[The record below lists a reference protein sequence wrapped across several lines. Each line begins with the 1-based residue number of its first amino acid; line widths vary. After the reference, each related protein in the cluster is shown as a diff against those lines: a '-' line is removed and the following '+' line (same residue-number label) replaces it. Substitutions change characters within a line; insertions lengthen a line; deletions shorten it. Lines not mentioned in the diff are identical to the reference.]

1 MRLANQLYFFLTP
14 DELMAVIQS
23 FESTHT
29 VSYYEAGMFPSPANP
44 VITSLLEEKS
54 LGYLTIGDWNHS
66 PDYLLAA
73 PSDEIIVR
81 KITLRKGG
89 YSYSVDQ
96 GENPDMAIFKPS
108 GLLTQGIL
116 VAGSLQIGTRSSY
129 SGLLFQ
135 ALTKIIKKHARRI
148 GAFYVGSDAEEKLR
162 FGWRLVTTASSP
174 KEYDLAL
181 ED

>member
-1 MRLANQLYFFLTP
+1 
-14 DELMAVIQS
+14 
-23 FESTHT
+23 
-29 VSYYEAGMFPSPANP
+29 MFPSPANP
-44 VITSLLEEKS
+44 IITSLLEESS
-54 LGYLTIGDWNHS
+54 LGHLTIGDWNHS

-73 PSDEIIVR
+73 PSDEIVVR
-81 KITLRKGG
+81 EIALRKGG
-89 YSYSVDQ
+89 HSYAIDQ
-96 GENPDMAIFKPS
+96 QENPSMAVFKPS
-108 GLLTQGIL
+108 GLFMDGIL

-135 ALTKIIKKHARRI
+135 ALTKIIKKHTRRI

-162 FGWRLVTTASSP
+162 LGWRLVTTASSP

>member
-14 DELMAVIQS
+14 NELVSVIQS
-23 FESTHT
+23 FESNYT
-29 VSYYEAGMFPSPANP
+29 VSYYEAGMFPSPDNP
-44 VITSLLEEKS
+44 MIPSLLEVKS

-96 GENPDMAIFKPS
+96 YENPAMAVFKPS
-108 GLLTQGIL
+108 GLLTPGIL
-116 VAGSLQIGTRSSY
+116 IAGSLQIGTRSSY

-135 ALTKIIKKHARRI
+135 GLTKIIKKHTRRI
-148 GAFYVGSDAEEKLR
+148 GTFYVGSDAEEKLKL
-162 FGWRLVTTASSP
+162 GWRLVTSASSP